1 MIGSFAMRCMVDW
14 HRADGAKELQVPR
27 IQLESIVIF
36 GYVGVSPE
44 AMNLCVDNGISLV
57 FLTPTGRFKARVT
70 GEVSGNIHLRR
81 TQYRCCDREEQS
93 LLLAKRFVYSK
104 LVNARVS
111 VKRTLR
117 DYAERI
123 QAEQCQSVVT
133 WLDRQMRE
141 VVKAKSLDEL
151 RGIEGLAARHYFSVL
166 PEQILANKEDFA
178 FRGRV
183 KRPPRD
189 RVNALLSFLYT
200 LLANDVTHALE
211 TVGLDPQAGYLH
223 RDRPGRNGLALDLME
238 EFRVYMA
245 DRTALTLINR
255 KQVTKD
261 DFVEKESGA
270 FILNDEARKLVLTE
284 WQQRKRDEIYHP
296 FFEEKIAVGLLPY
309 AQAMLLARY
318 MRGDLDDYPPFFGS
332 RVMWDDGVDYL
343 RCKYNLCRRA
353 KTVEAGCQNMRKLRP
368 ASAEFGV

>member
-1 MIGSFAMRCMVDW
+1 MRRLLNTLYVTLDNAYL
-14 HRADGAKELQVPR
+14 RAKGDTLVVTAEGVKELQVAR

-81 TQYRCCDREEQS
+81 TQYRWCDSEAKS
-93 LLLAKRFVYSK
+93 LLLAQRFIYAK

-111 VKRTLR
+111 LKRTLR
-117 DYAERI
+117 DHGDKIRSEH
-123 QAEQCQSVVT
+123 CQSIIE
-133 WLDRQMRE
+133 LLGRQLQE
-141 VVKAKSLDEL
+141 VEKASSLDEL
-151 RGIEGLAARHYFSVL
+151 RGVEGLASRYYFSAL
-166 PEQILANKEDFA
+166 PEQILTEKEHFH
-178 FRGRV
+178 FQGRV

-200 LLANDVTHALE
+200 LLAHEVTHALE

-223 RDRPGRNGLALDLME
+223 RDRPGRNSLALDLME

-245 DRTALTLINR
+245 DRLMLTLINR
-255 KQVTKD
+255 KQVGKD
-261 DFVEKESGA
+261 DFLEKENGA
-270 FILNDEARKLVLTE
+270 FILTDDARKVVLKE
-284 WQQRKRDEIYHP
+284 WQQRKREEIQHP
-296 FFEEKIAVGLLPY
+296 FFDERIAIGLLPY

-318 MRGDLDDYPPFFGS
+318 MRGDLDDYPPFF
-332 RVMWDDGVDYL
+332 W
-343 RCKYNLCRRA
+343 K
-353 KTVEAGCQNMRKLRP
+353 
-368 ASAEFGV
+368 

>member
-1 MIGSFAMRCMVDW
+1 MRRLLNTLYITLDNAYL
-14 HRADGAKELQVPR
+14 RAKGETLIVSAEGIKELQVPR
-27 IQLESIVIF
+27 INLESIVIF

-81 TQYRCCDREEQS
+81 TQYRWCDQEEQS
-93 LLLAKRFVYSK
+93 LLLAKRFIYSK
-104 LVNARVS
+104 IVNARVS
-111 VKRTLR
+111 LKRTLR
-117 DYAERI
+117 DYKDRVSVDHI
-123 QAEQCQSVVT
+123 QSVT
-133 WLDRQMRE
+133 DRLSRE
-141 VVKAKSLDEL
+141 LKEVERAQSLDEL
-151 RGIEGLAARHYFSVL
+151 RGIEGLAARSYFSAL
-166 PEQILANKEDFA
+166 SEQILVGKEDFR
-178 FRGRV
+178 FEGRV
-183 KRPPRD
+183 RRPPRD

-245 DRTALTLINR
+245 DRTMLTLINR

-261 DFVEKESGA
+261 DFIEKETGA
-270 FILNDEARKLVLTE
+270 FLLTDEARKRVLTE
-284 WQQRKRDEIYHP
+284 WQQRKRDEIQHP

-318 MRGDLDDYPPFFGS
+318 MRGDLDDYPPFF
-332 RVMWDDGVDYL
+332 W
-343 RCKYNLCRRA
+343 K
-353 KTVEAGCQNMRKLRP
+353 
-368 ASAEFGV
+368 